1 MEFKLINDLEKW
13 FYENKG
19 DIIKFNSDLS
29 NYLYL
34 IMEDYQHGLIY
45 CFCDKIKNK
54 YSLWKMQSARF

>member
-19 DIIKFNSDLS
+19 DIIKFHSDLS

-34 IMEDYQHGLIY
+34 IMEEYQQGLIY
-45 CFCDKIKNK
+45 CFCDKI
-54 YSLWKMQSARF
+54 L